1 MPAKSSNKPP
11 HATRDS
17 RQQPLEADQ
26 LEFAAW
32 ALRDREKLAE
42 SNLDMAK
49 MFLQRGKPGIA
60 GRRLRELVTEF
71 EGSAAA
77 TEAKCILRTLKL

>member
-1 MPAKSSNKPP
+1 MPAKSSSKP
-11 HATRDS
+11 RQGNSDS
-17 RQQPLEADQ
+17 GEQPSKADQ
-26 LEFAAW
+26 MGFAEW
-32 ALRDREKLAE
+32 VIRDREKLAE

-71 EGSAAA
+71 EGSVAA